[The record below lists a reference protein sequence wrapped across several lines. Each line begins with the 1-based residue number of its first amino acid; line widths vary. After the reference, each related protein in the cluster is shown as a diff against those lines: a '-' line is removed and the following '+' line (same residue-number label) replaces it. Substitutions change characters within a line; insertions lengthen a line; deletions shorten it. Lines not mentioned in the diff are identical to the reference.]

1 MKGSLYMLAVLGLVG
16 CSGADKDSGSG
27 TETAK
32 CETKVNKT
40 IPATGA
46 SDFYYRG
53 YVEFQLSEADDSA
66 KVTSDVPGTQT
77 MSDDGKTIYYTPSA
91 PLEPDTSYTVTLT
104 YCGGVVDLDFTTSS
118 LGKEIEPSV
127 LVGKT
132 FALDSAKAN
141 IVEPAGVG
149 AALSSLLTTKVLA
162 GVVSADASKVQM
174 IGAIATDGT
183 TDQDYCNPSI
193 PFPEADFT
201 EAPYFKIGP
210 ADTTLSISGA
220 DILVQDLEITGTFAS
235 DASSFGGGTLKGTI
249 DARDIAAALPDLGY
263 DAAGLCDLI
272 AGFGA
277 SCMACSDT
285 QPYCLGLV
293 ADSIVA
299 DGVSGT
305 LVEVADK
312 DCPGCEDG
320 APVCPM

>member
-16 CSGADKDSGSG
+16 CSGADKDSGG
-27 TETAK
+27 GETTAK

-53 YVEFQLSEADDSA
+53 YVEFQLSEADDTA
-66 KVTSDVPGTQT
+66 KVTSDIAGTQT

-104 YCGGVVDLDFTTSS
+104 YCGGVVPLDFTTSS
-118 LGKEIEPSV
+118 LGKDIEPSV

-132 FALDSAKAN
+132 FALDLAKAN

-183 TDQDYCNPSI
+183 TDQDFCNPSI

-220 DILVQDLEITGTFAS
+220 EILVQDLEITGTFAS
-235 DASSFGGGTLKGTI
+235 DATSFGGGTLKGTI

-277 SCMACSDT
+277 SCVACSD
-285 QPYCLGLV
+285 QEPYCLGLV

-305 LVEVADK
+305 LMEVADK